1 MAGMLNDY
9 RVFVRQFVRRY
20 HTTGAILPSGRRL
33 ASALCR
39 YVAETNGHAGRQ
51 ILEVG
56 PGTGAVTARLVRVLR
71 PDDRLTLVE
80 LNDEF
85 VRHLES
91 RFAGETAFQAV
102 KGRSEIVHS
111 RLEDL
116 PGEGQFD
123 RIISGL
129 PLNNFATAEV
139 ERILKTCARL
149 LRPGGVLS
157 FFEYIAIRRV
167 KQVVSGRAERQRLR
181 EIGQLLGDLFQ
192 RSQIRCDAVW
202 PNARRHGC
210 ITCGSSK
217 RTKADMCRPR
227 ASGTPCGIG
236 ARLRPTAFH
245 ASLVAFWRLPILNDG
260 DVWASF

>member
-9 RVFVRQFVRRY
+9 RVFVRQFFRRY
-20 HTTGAILPSGRRL
+20 HTTGAILPSGRLL

-39 YVAETNGHAGRQ
+39 YVADANGHAGRQ

-56 PGTGAVTARLVRVLR
+56 PGTGAVTARLVTLLK

-85 VRHLES
+85 VRHLEG
-91 RFAGETAFQAV
+91 RFAGEAAFQAV

-129 PLNNFATAEV
+129 PLNNFASAEV
-139 ERILKTCARL
+139 EQILTTFARL

-202 PNARRHGC
+202 PNV
-210 ITCGSSK
+210 
-217 RTKADMCRPR
+217 
-227 ASGTPCGIG
+227 TP
-236 ARLRPTAFH
+236 AWVHHVRFVEA
-245 ASLVAFWRLPILNDG
+245 N
-260 DVWASF
+260 